1 MTILFVSICM
11 SFVVVWWGGEGM
23 LQYVTEG
30 AWGKDMVLL
39 GPMLRVGNPQHS
51 PKHRQGWHVA
61 WVSGKEGCGT
71 CVIWVRSWEVA
82 CLA

>member
-1 MTILFVSICM
+1 MCVYS
-11 SFVVVWWGGEGM
+11 
-23 LQYVTEG
+23 TEG
-30 AWGKDMVLL
+30 KSNPLGVTSSQAWWCSVKCIGC

-51 PKHRQGWHVA
+51 PKHRQGWHVV

>member
-1 MTILFVSICM
+1 
-11 SFVVVWWGGEGM
+11 
-23 LQYVTEG
+23 
-30 AWGKDMVLL
+30 MVLL

-51 PKHRQGWHVA
+51 PKHQQGWHVV
-61 WVSGKEGCGT
+61 WVSGKEECGN